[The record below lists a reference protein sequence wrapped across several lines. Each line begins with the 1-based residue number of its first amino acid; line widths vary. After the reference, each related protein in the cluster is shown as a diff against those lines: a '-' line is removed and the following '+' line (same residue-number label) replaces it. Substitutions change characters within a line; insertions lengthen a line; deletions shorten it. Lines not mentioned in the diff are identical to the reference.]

1 MKAVILGGAGFL
13 GSLIAEEFVKR
24 GYETTIIDGLLP
36 RTGGNKKNLGSIIDR
51 IDFIPVRL
59 EEVKNLHE
67 IIASSDVLI
76 SSMAWT
82 SHLEAMQDPE
92 YDIELNL
99 RSHVHLIR
107 ELSINTKVIFL
118 GSRSQFGDV
127 PGPILEDSL
136 MFPIDVQG
144 INKVAA
150 ESYYRV
156 FSQKKG
162 FHVASF
168 RIPNCFGEHQPV
180 TGKDIGLI
188 GGIIRDILNKKD
200 VIVYGR
206 DRKRNIIYGRDCARI
221 ICDFAEKDFYGYN
234 PFNIRG
240 DTFLIQDLCKLI
252 INLVGEGSYIVEDI
266 PTEIKSID
274 VGNIPMDESRLQT
287 TLGNYNYTSITESLG
302 TTIDYFKKELRL

>member
-1 MKAVILGGAGFL
+1 
-13 GSLIAEEFVKR
+13 
-24 GYETTIIDGLLP
+24 
-36 RTGGNKKNLGSIIDR
+36 
-51 IDFIPVRL
+51 
-59 EEVKNLHE
+59 
-67 IIASSDVLI
+67 
-76 SSMAWT
+76 
-82 SHLEAMQDPE
+82 
-92 YDIELNL
+92 
-99 RSHVHLIR
+99 
-107 ELSINTKVIFL
+107 
-118 GSRSQFGDV
+118 
-127 PGPILEDSL
+127 
-136 MFPIDVQG
+136 
-144 INKVAA
+144 
-150 ESYYRV
+150 
-156 FSQKKG
+156 
-162 FHVASF
+162 
-168 RIPNCFGEHQPV
+168 
-180 TGKDIGLI
+180 
-188 GGIIRDILNKKD
+188 LNKKD